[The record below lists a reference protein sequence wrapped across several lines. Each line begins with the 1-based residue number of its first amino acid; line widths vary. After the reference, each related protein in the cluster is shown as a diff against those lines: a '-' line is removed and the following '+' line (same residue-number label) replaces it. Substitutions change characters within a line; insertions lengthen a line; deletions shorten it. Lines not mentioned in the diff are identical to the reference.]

1 MVPLYLEE
9 KLIGG
14 VFDLVLS
21 VSVSHTISGRSLDG
35 QDDVSWTQ
43 VDPRCLTAWC
53 HLETRTRLD
62 AFFCHIYSFLHKYI
76 KNGMHTQ

>member
-21 VSVSHTISGRSLDG
+21 FSVSHTLSGRSLDG
-35 QDDVSWTQ
+35 QDDVSWAQ

-53 HLETRTRLD
+53 HLKTNTRLD
-62 AFFCHIYSFLHKYI
+62 KGHAYT
-76 KNGMHTQ
+76 MT

>member
-14 VFDLVLS
+14 VFDLVLRF
-21 VSVSHTISGRSLDG
+21 SVSHNISGRSLDG

-53 HLETRTRLD
+53 HLKNKVFVNLL
-62 AFFCHIYSFLHKYI
+62 IY
-76 KNGMHTQ
+76 

>member
-21 VSVSHTISGRSLDG
+21 FSVSHTICGLSLDG
-35 QDDVSWTQ
+35 QDDVSGTQ
-43 VDPRCLTAWC
+43 VDPRCLTAWSY
-53 HLETRTRLD
+53 LKART
-62 AFFCHIYSFLHKYI
+62 FFVLV
-76 KNGMHTQ
+76 N

>member
-21 VSVSHTISGRSLDG
+21 FSVSHTVCGHSLDG
-35 QDDVSWTQ
+35 QDDVSWAQ
-43 VDPRCLTAWC
+43 VDPRCLAAWS
-53 HLETRTRLD
+53 HLKTRT
-62 AFFCHIYSFLHKYI
+62 FLVP
-76 KNGMHTQ
+76 QVQ